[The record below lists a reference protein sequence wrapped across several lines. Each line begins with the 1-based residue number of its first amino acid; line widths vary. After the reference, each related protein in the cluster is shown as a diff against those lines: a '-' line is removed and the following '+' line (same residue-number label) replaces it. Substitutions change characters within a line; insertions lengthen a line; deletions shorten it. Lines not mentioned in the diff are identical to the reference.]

1 MEVTTVTRLVYVRG
15 VAEVGEPV
23 LVVGAVLPGGA
34 LLATLTTP
42 GPGSSTGQQQEQE
55 QRQETLHIS
64 FTTSLQESQLITI
77 TATATQLVVMNNI
90 NIG

>member
-1 MEVTTVTRLVYVRG
+1 MEVTSVTRLVYVRG

-34 LLATLTTP
+34 LLAALTTP

-55 QRQETLHIS
+55 QETLHIS
-64 FTTSLQESQLITI
+64 FTTSPQKS
-77 TATATQLVVMNNI
+77 
-90 NIG
+90 